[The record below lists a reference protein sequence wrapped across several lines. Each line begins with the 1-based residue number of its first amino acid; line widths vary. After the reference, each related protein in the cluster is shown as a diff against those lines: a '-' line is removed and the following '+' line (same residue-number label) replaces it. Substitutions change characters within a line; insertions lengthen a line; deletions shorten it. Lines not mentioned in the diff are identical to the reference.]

1 MPDLVKI
8 LPFILGAAV
17 SPVLLVTTLY
27 LLSLIDDPVKKA
39 LMFLLGGSITIGLI
53 TFLIFFTTNINPKP
67 APNKDL
73 LPHLIIGVLLLFLAY
88 GIYRRGPAKAH
99 KEKAKKQGMLRY
111 ASLGFL
117 LMVTNFTTIAM
128 IFEVALEVRAN
139 QIIGT
144 AKLLYLAATVLSSVL
159 PILLPLL
166 ILFLAGK
173 KSGLILK
180 DLSGFMQK
188 YSHVVTAVFFA
199 VLGIYS
205 IIKPLV

>member
-1 MPDLVKI
+1 M
-8 LPFILGAAV
+8 
-17 SPVLLVTTLY
+17 
-27 LLSLIDDPVKKA
+27 
-39 LMFLLGGSITIGLI
+39 
-53 TFLIFFTTNINPKP
+53 
-67 APNKDL
+67 
-73 LPHLIIGVLLLFLAY
+73 
-88 GIYRRGPAKAH
+88 
-99 KEKAKKQGMLRY
+99 
-111 ASLGFL
+111 
-117 LMVTNFTTIAM
+117 TNFTTIAM

>member
-39 LMFLLGGSITIGLI
+39 LMFLLGGTITIGLI

-73 LPHLIIGVLLLFLAY
+73 LPHLIIGALLLFLAY
-88 GIYRRGPAKAH
+88 GIYHRGPAKAH
-99 KEKAKKQGMLRY
+99 KEKAKKQGLLRY

-144 AKLLYLAATVLSSVL
+144 AKLLYLVVTVLSSVL

-166 ILFLAGK
+166 ILLLAGK

-205 IIKPLV
+205 IAKPFV

>member
-39 LMFLLGGSITIGLI
+39 LMFLLGGSVTIGLI

-99 KEKAKKQGMLRY
+99 KEKAKKQGLLRY

-144 AKLLYLAATVLSSVL
+144 AKVFYVAATVISSVL

>member
-99 KEKAKKQGMLRY
+99 KEKAKKQGLLRY

-117 LMVTNFTTIAM
+117 LW
-128 IFEVALEVRAN
+128 
-139 QIIGT
+139 
-144 AKLLYLAATVLSSVL
+144 
-159 PILLPLL
+159 
-166 ILFLAGK
+166 
-173 KSGLILK
+173 
-180 DLSGFMQK
+180 
-188 YSHVVTAVFFA
+188 
-199 VLGIYS
+199 
-205 IIKPLV
+205 

>member
-99 KEKAKKQGMLRY
+99 KGKAKKQGMLRY